1 MPFLPR
7 DIKSELLASAESYP
21 IVTITG
27 PRQSG
32 KTTLAKTCFPD
43 KIYKNLETPDI
54 RQFALSDPRAFLAEI
69 KSGAILD
76 EIQRVPELLS
86 YLQVE
91 SDENPSKGR
100 FILTGSHQMA
110 LHQGVTQSLAGR
122 TGILHLLPLSLHE
135 LQSLKTQPNTLNE
148 LLFNGGYPRIYQENI
163 APRRFYRDYVQT
175 YLERD
180 VRQIINIKD
189 LDQFQRFMQVCA
201 SRTGQLIDYASIGND
216 LGISRLKIT
225 EWLSVL
231 KASYLVFTLQPYFD
245 NFGKRAVKS
254 SKLYFTDIGL
264 LCYLL
269 EITDVSQLANH
280 PLRGHLFENLMILE
294 LLKTQLNH
302 GEEQKLYFYRDN
314 HQNEID
320 VIIQR
325 GNTLIAIE
333 IKSSQTFHA
342 GFIKPLTQLKS
353 WASKYEVQ
361 SYLIYTGEHEQ
372 KVNDVQVL
380 NYKNITTALY
390 PTTP

>member
-1 MPFLPR
+1 MAFLNR
-7 DIKSELLASAESYP
+7 DIQNELLASAQSYP

-32 KTTLAKTCFPD
+32 KTTLAKATFPD
-43 KIYKNLETPDI
+43 KVYKNLETPDI
-54 RQFALSDPRAFLAEI
+54 RQFALSDPRAFLDEI

-76 EIQRVPELLS
+76 EIQRAPELLS

-91 SDENPSKGR
+91 VDDNPSKGR

-122 TGILHLLPLSLHE
+122 TGILHLLPLSLRE
-135 LQSLKTQPNTLNE
+135 LQAEKIEANTLE
-148 LLFNGGYPRIYQENI
+148 EMLFSGGYPRVYQENI
-163 APRRFYRDYVQT
+163 EPRRFYRDYVQT

-180 VRQIINIKD
+180 VRQIVNIKD
-189 LDQFQRFMQVCA
+189 LDQFQRFLQICA

-231 KASYLVFTLQPYFD
+231 KASYLVFTLQPYFE
-245 NFGKRAVKS
+245 NFGKRAIKS
-254 SKLYFTDIGL
+254 SKLYFTDVGL

-269 EITDVSQLANH
+269 DISNASQLSNH
-280 PLRGHLFENLMILE
+280 PLRGSLFENLMILE
-294 LLKTQLNH
+294 LLKAQLNQ

-320 VIIQR
+320 LIIQR
-325 GNTLIAIE
+325 GNTLVATE
-333 IKSSQTFHA
+333 IKSSKTFHE
-342 GFIKPLTQLKS
+342 GFIKPLTLLKS
-353 WASKYEVQ
+353 WAPKHDIQ
-361 SYLIYTGEHEQ
+361 SYLIYAGSHEQ
-372 KVNDVQVL
+372 KVNGVQVL
-380 NYKNITTALY
+380 NYNNISKIVM
-390 PTTP
+390 PS